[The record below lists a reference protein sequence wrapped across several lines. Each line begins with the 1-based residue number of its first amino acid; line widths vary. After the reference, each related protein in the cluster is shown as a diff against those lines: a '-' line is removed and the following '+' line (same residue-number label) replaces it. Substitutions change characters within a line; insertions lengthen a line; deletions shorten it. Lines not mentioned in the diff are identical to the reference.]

1 MMIIALKSE
10 RKKKWGEGS
19 SPVEERRLQVVEE
32 RVRVLEAGALLA
44 VEALG
49 QRAHLRKTPDVDE
62 IAVFLGNRKSIRLY
76 FFFCVTF
83 NFNF

>member
-1 MMIIALKSE
+1 MIIIALKKG
-10 RKKKWGEGS
+10 KKKKGGVCVS

-49 QRAHLRKTPDVDE
+49 QRAHLRKAPDVDE
-62 IAVFLGNRKSIRLY
+62 IAG
-76 FFFCVTF
+76 FFR
-83 NFNF
+83 